1 MKKHHLL
8 LYAFLLTAMTAWADD
23 NNWHFAINADG
34 TATVI
39 CYEHPGKVWIN
50 GMEIETLVTDNCYR
64 GDAEIPSVT
73 PEGITVTGIG
83 SNCFYNCSA
92 LTSVKIPNTIKRIGD
107 TAFRYCHKLKEI
119 TIPSSV
125 EEMGDN
131 AICSCDSIERLI
143 IEDSPNTLELP
154 SGYTMF
160 RSLYSLRYIYQGRN
174 MVSLDTWKQVF
185 RSLGGPVEVIE
196 QGPMVTQMIEGE
208 FENNDSLKTIRLSPN
223 VTVIPKGAFDSCE
236 SLETVEAGAVTS
248 IGENAFSYCYALK
261 ATPDLSHCK
270 EILGG
275 AFSRCKSIERVV
287 IPASVDTLGYS
298 AFSDNEALTEL
309 VIEDCDR
316 PLKVGSSG
324 MFRDS
329 DSHIKKAY
337 FGRNAESTEYLQY
350 GIIENNP
357 SVEEITFA
365 GSCSYLRSSEFA
377 GCYALKTVRL
387 GKNMKDIP
395 RNAFGWSSEP
405 LEQLTTLICE
415 AVTPPECVDGA
426 LQAIN
431 KEKCT
436 LHVPVGCLDAYRE
449 ANEWKDFFNII
460 DDIGIYYDIYTAEG
474 WQDFANGINDGSI
487 DPTTSV
493 RLTNDIDLGDMQVM
507 VGTVEHPFQGVFDG
521 QGHTLTVNLN
531 SYLTFDMGAVAPFS
545 CVKDATIKNL
555 HVAGNLIQQYCA
567 AGGVVGQIRGNLT
580 VSKCWVSAYMYVQ
593 GYGSLQGTIG
603 GIASYCDDPDVRDCK
618 ILIEDCLFSGE
629 LGTGIHSGTIM
640 SHVNGYYGNHATL
653 RNCLSVGV
661 LPEAS
666 GQTGTF
672 IRPIQGESFDIINCF
687 YKDAFGAVQGT
698 QATAEQLANRDIAF
712 ALQAGRP
719 EYVWVQDLDWEMPML
734 LVFSR
739 NPDPDRIDSP
749 RMATEDEAVYDLS
762 GRRLGSKPSKPGLY
776 ILGGKKTAVK

>member
-1 MKKHHLL
+1 MKKQHLL
-8 LYAFLLTAMTAWADD
+8 ICALLLTAMTAWAD
-23 NNWHFAINADG
+23 NNDWHFFINADG

-50 GMEIETLVTDNCYR
+50 GMEVETLVTDNCYR

-73 PEGITVTGIG
+73 PEGQTVTGIG
-83 SNCFYNCSA
+83 NDCFYNCTA
-92 LTSVKIPNTIKRIGD
+92 LTSVKIPNTIKRIGN
-107 TAFRYCHKLKEI
+107 TAFEYCKRLKEI

-125 EEMGDN
+125 EEMGSN
-131 AICSCDSIERLI
+131 AICNCDSLERLI
-143 IEDSPNTLELP
+143 IEDSPNTIELP
-154 SGYTMF
+154 SGYDMF
-160 RSLYSLRYIYQGRN
+160 RTLRGLRYIYQGRN

-185 RSLGGPVEVIE
+185 RSMNGPVELIE
-196 QGPMVTQMIEGE
+196 QGPMVTQIAEGE
-208 FENNDSLKTIRLSPN
+208 FENNDSLKTVRLSPN
-223 VTVIPKGAFDSCE
+223 VTVIPKDAFDSCE

-275 AFSRCKSIERVV
+275 AFARCKSIERVV
-287 IPASVDTLGYS
+287 IPASVDTLGYG
-298 AFSDNEALTEL
+298 AFWLNESLTEL

-337 FGRNAESTEYLQY
+337 FGRNAESTSYLQY
-350 GIIENNP
+350 AIIEDNP

-365 GSCSYLRSSEFA
+365 GSCTYLRSSEFA
-377 GCYALKTVRL
+377 GCTSLKFVRL
-387 GKNMKDIP
+387 GKNMKTL
-395 RNAFGWSSEP
+395 NAHAFGWSSEP

-415 AVTPPECVDGA
+415 AVTPPECKDGA
-426 LQAIN
+426 MQAID
-431 KEKCT
+431 KQKCV
-436 LHVPVGCLDAYRE
+436 LHVPNGTIDAYKE

-460 DDIGIYYDIYTAEG
+460 DDVDIYQYDISTAQE
-474 WQDFANGINDGSI
+474 WIDFAIGINDGSI
-487 DPTTSV
+487 EGNANARMTA
-493 RLTNDIDLGDMQVM
+493 DIDLGNSQMM
-507 VGTVEHPFQGVFDG
+507 IGTYEHPYQGVFDG
-521 QGHTLTVNLN
+521 QGHTLTVNYN
-531 SYLTFDMGAVAPFS
+531 MAYYEAAVAPFS
-545 CVKDATIKNL
+545 VVANAIIKKL
-555 HVAGNLIQQYCA
+555 HVDGSIKQQVCA
-567 AGGVVGQIRGNLT
+567 AGGVVGTIMGNL
-580 VSKCWVSAYMYVQ
+580 VVRECWVSAYIYVQ

-603 GIASYCDDPDVRDCK
+603 GIASYCDNPNVRDCE

-629 LGTGIHSGTIM
+629 LGTGIHS
-640 SHVNGYYGNHATL
+640 TL
-653 RNCLSVGV
+653 RNCLSVGT

-687 YKDAFGAVQGT
+687 YKDAFGVVQGT
-698 QATAEQLANRDIAF
+698 QATDEQLANREIAF
-712 ALQAGRP
+712 ALQAGRA
-719 EYVWVQDLDWEMPML
+719 EHVWVQDLDWEMPML

-762 GRRLGSKPSKPGLY
+762 GRRLGSKPSRPGLY
-776 ILGGKKTAVK
+776 IIGGKKTAIK

>member
-1 MKKHHLL
+1 MKKQHLL
-8 LYAFLLTAMTAWADD
+8 LCAFLLTAMTAWAD
-23 NNWHFAINADG
+23 NNDWHFSINADG

-50 GMEIETLVTDNCYR
+50 GMEVETLVTDNCYR

-73 PEGITVTGIG
+73 PEGQTVTGIG
-83 SNCFYNCSA
+83 DNCFYNCTA
-92 LTSVKIPNTIKRIGD
+92 LTSVKIPNTIKRIGN
-107 TAFRYCHKLKEI
+107 TAFEYCKRLKEI

-125 EEMGDN
+125 EEMGSN
-131 AICSCDSIERLI
+131 AICNCDSIERLI
-143 IEDSPNTLELP
+143 IEDSPNTIELP
-154 SGYTMF
+154 SGYDMF
-160 RSLYSLRYIYQGRN
+160 RTLRGLRYIYQGRN

-185 RSLGGPVEVIE
+185 RSMNGPVELIE
-196 QGPMVTQMIEGE
+196 QGPLVTQIAEGE
-208 FENNDSLKTIRLSPN
+208 FEDNDSLKTVRLSPN
-223 VTVIPKGAFDSCE
+223 VTVIPKDAFDSCE
-236 SLETVEAGAVTS
+236 SLETVEAGAITS
-248 IGENAFSYCYALK
+248 IGENAFCYCYALK

-275 AFSRCKSIERVV
+275 AFARCKSIERVV
-287 IPASVDTLGYS
+287 IPASVDTLGYG
-298 AFSDNEALTEL
+298 AFWLNESLTEL

-337 FGRNAESTEYLQY
+337 FGRNAESTSYLQY
-350 GIIENNP
+350 AIIEDNP

-387 GKNMKDIP
+387 GKNMKDIQHH
-395 RNAFGWSSEP
+395 AFGWSSEP

-415 AVTPPECVDGA
+415 AVTPPECKDGA
-426 LQAIN
+426 LQAID
-431 KEKCT
+431 KQKCT
-436 LHVPVGCLDAYRE
+436 LHVPNGTIDAYKE
-449 ANEWKDFFNII
+449 ANEWKEFYNII
-460 DDIGIYYDIYTAEG
+460 DDVDIYQYDIGTAQEWIDFAIGI
-474 WQDFANGINDGSI
+474 NNGSI
-487 DPTTSV
+487 EANANARMTA
-493 RLTNDIDLGDMQVM
+493 DIDLGNNQMM
-507 VGTVEHPFQGVFDG
+507 IGTYEHPYQGVFDG
-521 QGHTLTVNLN
+521 QGHTLTVD
-531 SYLTFDMGAVAPFS
+531 YDMACYDAAVAPFS
-545 CVKDATIKNL
+545 VVANAIIKKL
-555 HVAGNLIQQYCA
+555 HVDGSIKQQVCG
-567 AGGVVGQIRGNLT
+567 AGGVAGTIMGNL
-580 VSKCWVSAYMYVQ
+580 VVRECWVSAYMYVQ

-603 GIASYCDDPDVRDCK
+603 GIASYCDDPDVRECE

-640 SHVNGYYGNHATL
+640 SHVNGYYDNHATL
-653 RNCLSVGV
+653 RNCLSVGT

-672 IRPIQGESFDIINCF
+672 IRPIQGESYLIDNCF

-698 QATAEQLANRDIAF
+698 QATDEQLANREIAF
-712 ALQAGRP
+712 ALQAGRA
-719 EYVWVQDLDWEMPML
+719 EYVWVQDLDWGMPML

-749 RMATEDEAVYDLS
+749 RMATEGEAVYDLS
-762 GRRLGSKPSKPGLY
+762 GRRLGSKPSRPGLY
-776 ILGGKKTAVK
+776 IIGGKKAVK